1 MCTCVHRY
9 DSVSELQAKTVRAQ
23 DHKTIN
29 NNNKQQITN
38 NVPLTV
44 NAFVAYG

>member
-9 DSVSELQAKTVRAQ
+9 DSVSELQAKTEP
-23 DHKTIN
+23 KITKLS
-29 NNNKQQITN
+29 NKQQINN

-44 NAFVAYG
+44 SAFVAYG